1 MAPVRSTGPSSIG
14 TLKRFISDKNRSM
27 VMSIIMQR
35 SIEPCVGYTHWRR
48 NSWEYVQ
55 LIRRS
60 ISCFS
65 NGFLILI
72 FIGVVFYFKVP
83 QKVSQSL
90 DESIKKIKEEIDNAE
105 KLKDEAKNI
114 LGEYESKV
122 GKSKE
127 EIKNLIHKAEKQAEA
142 NIIKTNEEFHNIVE
156 NRKKAAEEK
165 IKQMK
170 TQAIKDVKNSSV
182 DIAIRSIE
190 KIIKNSIDKKKLDKI
205 YISSIDEAK
214 KILKN
219 KSI

>member
-1 MAPVRSTGPSSIG
+1 MNIDATFWVAVS
-14 TLKRFISDKNRSM
+14 
-27 VMSIIMQR
+27 
-35 SIEPCVGYTHWRR
+35 
-48 NSWEYVQ
+48 
-55 LIRRS
+55 
-60 ISCFS
+60 
-65 NGFLILI
+65 FLIFVGLI
-72 FIGVVFYFKVP
+72 FYLKVP
-83 QKVSQSL
+83 QKIGQSL

-114 LGEYESKV
+114 LGEYESRV

-182 DIAIRSIE
+182 DIAIRSVE

>member
-1 MAPVRSTGPSSIG
+1 M
-14 TLKRFISDKNRSM
+14 N
-27 VMSIIMQR
+27 
-35 SIEPCVGYTHWRR
+35 IEATFWVAV
-48 NSWEYVQ
+48 S
-55 LIRRS
+55 
-60 ISCFS
+60 
-65 NGFLILI
+65 FLIFVGLL
-72 FIGVVFYFKVP
+72 FYLKVP
-83 QKVSQSL
+83 QKIGQSL

-114 LGEYESKV
+114 LSEYESKV
-122 GKSKE
+122 SKSKQ
-127 EIKNLIHKAEKQAEA
+127 EIKNLIQKAEKQAES

-182 DIAIRSIE
+182 DIAIRSVE